1 MFATRLDVRG
11 PAGCSRSGGMFA
23 VRRIANIRSDCELP
37 MFATRLDVRD
47 PAGCS
52 RFAVRLCAT

>member
-1 MFATRLDVRG
+1 
-11 PAGCSRSGGMFA
+11 MFA